1 MTTNTYV
8 ALDKVTVVTA
18 TPSITFSSIPST
30 YTDLI
35 LVCQVQQVTDG
46 EDLAMQVNGDT
57 GTNYSRTY
65 LCGDGV
71 DAHSGREG
79 SVARIRLDHHATPPI
94 SGSFSANVINI
105 HNYSNTSTYKKVI
118 ARSNSLST
126 YAGSAAIVGM
136 WRSTSAISSI
146 TLFCTNSSNIKSGST
161 FELYGILAEGVSP
174 TTKATGGAVYSD
186 STYYYHVFGAS
197 GTFTPT
203 QSITADYLVIAG
215 GGGGGNFRG
224 GGGGAGGLR
233 SSIGTTGGGG
243 TLESSLS
250 LTAQAYTVTVGAGGA
265 GGNPDNG
272 SNGTNSVFS
281 TITSTGGGGGA
292 GQNVND
298 GVKESGAS
306 GGSGG
311 GSYKNTSGS
320 IGSATGGAGTANQG
334 FAGGTAIE
342 SAFYAGSGGGG
353 SASAGLNTS
362 AESTGSAGGSGVLI
376 SSIWSATGTGVSGYY
391 AGGGGG
397 GSLSVAGAG
406 GSGGGGAGAISG
418 AGTSAIENTGSGGGG
433 GGNSG
438 TPSANN
444 GGKGAAGLVV
454 IRYAK

>member
-1 MTTNTYV
+1 MATNTYV
-8 ALDKVTVVTA
+8 ALDKVTVGTA
-18 TPSITFSSIPST
+18 TSTVTFSSIPSG
-30 YTDLI
+30 YTDLVI
-35 LVCQVQQVTDG
+35 VFSGNTS
-46 EDLAMQVNGDT
+46 AIANSFMRFNSDT
-57 GTNYSRTY
+57 GSNYSMTWMA
-65 LCGDGV
+65 GTGS
-71 DAHSGREG
+71 AAASGRET
-79 SVARIRLDHHATPPI
+79 SQTRLLIDVY
-94 SGSFSANVINI
+94 GYANPSNITNKIINVQ
-105 HNYSNTSTYKKVI
+105 NYSNATTFKSVFGR
-118 ARSNSLST
+118 ANN
-126 YAGSAAIVGM
+126 SAAGTDALVGL
-136 WRSTSAISSI
+136 WRSTSAITQI
-146 TLFCTNSSNIKSGST
+146 DILTLSATTFSVGST
-161 FELYGILAEGVSP
+161 FSLYGIRAEGVSP
-174 TTKATGGAVYSD
+174 AAKATGGAIYSD
-186 STYYYHVFGAS
+186 STYYDHVFDAT

-203 QSITADYLVIAG
+203 QSLTADYLVIAG

-243 TLESSLS
+243 TLESALS
-250 LTAQAYTVTVGAGGA
+250 LTATGYSVTVGAGGA
-265 GGNPDNG
+265 GGNADNG

-292 GQNVND
+292 GQNAND

-320 IGSATGGAGTANQG
+320 IGNAAGGAGTANQG

-353 SASAGLNTS
+353 SASAGSNTS

-397 GSLSVAGAG
+397 GSISVAGAG

-418 AGTSAIENTGSGGGG
+418 AGTSAVANTGSGGGG